1 MSFRPLPLHLILLTS
16 AYFANAQKDKPWPD
30 STIHSILL
38 PSDPP
43 PEEPEDSYDCVFE
56 NVTQYYDV
64 PKPTGVLLDALFD
77 YGDEL
82 FEECVDRSGADYI
95 ASDLS
100 DWQSTVSS
108 WWSAHSSKAV
118 SVAEECPQYW
128 FEAGVEVLDGRS
140 WLNKTII
147 FAGCDS
153 GSKAS
158 SEATTTGAQIT
169 GDPTTGAAPAS
180 TQTQDRSAAT
190 STTQLDEGAAVAY
203 MRRGGGEDVWKVVGG
218 MAAAM
223 VNAML

>member
-82 FEECVDRSGADYI
+82 FEECVDRSGADY
-95 ASDLS
+95 SDCYPEKEQ
-100 DWQSTVSS
+100 WC
-108 WWSAHSSKAV
+108 A
-118 SVAEECPQYW
+118 
-128 FEAGVEVLDGRS
+128 F
-140 WLNKTII
+140 
-147 FAGCDS
+147 
-153 GSKAS
+153 
-158 SEATTTGAQIT
+158 TT
-169 GDPTTGAAPAS
+169 
-180 TQTQDRSAAT
+180 
-190 STTQLDEGAAVAY
+190 
-203 MRRGGGEDVWKVVGG
+203 
-218 MAAAM
+218 
-223 VNAML
+223 